1 VRRFALIWGLVAIAV
16 LTAGGSSAF
25 AQDPPPA
32 TAACTGADRVATDAT
47 VAQTRAALTCL
58 INAARAERQI
68 APLRVETHLQT
79 AAQRYARALDPA
91 KPLTHS
97 GRGGSSP
104 LDRIAD
110 AGYGRGASGFSA
122 AETLGR
128 SQGALSAPAIRV
140 TAWLA
145 SASTRKLLLSAKYRD
160 VGIGVA
166 GKGDATTFVVE
177 VAARANTP
185 PPTSGSK

>member
-1 VRRFALIWGLVAIAV
+1 MLAATAA
-16 LTAGGSSAF
+16 LTAAGSSAF
-25 AQDPPPA
+25 AQETP
-32 TAACTGADRVATDAT
+32 TAATCTGADRLATEAT
-47 VAQTRAALTCL
+47 IAQTRAALTCL
-58 INAARAERQI
+58 LNAARAERRL
-68 APLRVETHLQT
+68 APLRVEAHLQT

-128 SQGALSAPAIRV
+128 SQGDLSAPAIRM

-160 VGIGVA
+160 VGIGVVS
-166 GKGDATTFVVE
+166 KGEATTFVVE
-177 VAARANTP
+177 IAARAKTAP
-185 PPTSGSK
+185 PSSGSK

>member
-1 VRRFALIWGLVAIAV
+1 MLLVTAA
-16 LTAGGSSAF
+16 LTAVGGSASA
-25 AQDPPPA
+25 AA
-32 TAACTGADRVATDAT
+32 TCTGADRLATDAT

-58 INAARAERQI
+58 INAARAGRDLE
-68 APLRVETHLQT
+68 PLRVENHLQT

-97 GRGGSSP
+97 RGGSTP

-110 AGYGRGASGFSA
+110 AGYGRGAAGFSA

-128 SQGALSAPAIRV
+128 SQGALSAPTIRV

-145 SASTRKLLLSAKYRD
+145 SASTRRLLLSAKYRD

-166 GKGDATTFVVE
+166 TKGDATTFVVE
-177 VAARANTP
+177 IAARVKTAA
-185 PPTSGSK
+185 PTSGSK

>member
-1 VRRFALIWGLVAIAV
+1 VWRFALIWGLLVAAA
-16 LTAGGSSAF
+16 LTAAGGSASAQGTPCPG
-25 AQDPPPA
+25 ADQAA
-32 TAACTGADRVATDAT
+32 TAAT
-47 VAQTRAALTCL
+47 VIQTRAALTCL

-79 AAQRYARALDPA
+79 AARRYARALDPA

-110 AGYGRGASGFSA
+110 AGYGRGAAGFSA

-128 SQGALSAPAIRV
+128 SQGALSAPTIRV

-166 GKGDATTFVVE
+166 TKGDATTFVVE
-177 VAARANTP
+177 IAARVKTAA
-185 PPTSGSK
+185 PTSGSK

>member
-1 VRRFALIWGLVAIAV
+1 MLVAAAV
-16 LTAGGSSAF
+16 LTTAGPA
-25 AQDPPPA
+25 AAATPPA
-32 TAACTGADRVATDAT
+32 PVSAPCPGTDRVAPAAT
-47 VAQTRAALTCL
+47 VAQTRAALACL
-58 INAARAERQI
+58 IDAARGDRSL
-68 APLRVETHLQT
+68 APLRVNAHLQT

-97 GRGGSSP
+97 GKGGSSP

-110 AGYGRGASGFSA
+110 AGYARGASGFSA

-160 VGIGVA
+160 VGIGVVS
-166 GKGDATTFVVE
+166 KGDETTFVVE
-177 VAARANTP
+177 VAARATAP
-185 PPTSGSK
+185 ASSHGSK

>member
-1 VRRFALIWGLVAIAV
+1 VRRFALIWLLLVTAA
-16 LTAGGSSAF
+16 LTAVGGSASAQ
-25 AQDPPPA
+25 ATPCPGADQVA
-32 TAACTGADRVATDAT
+32 TAATI
-47 VAQTRAALTCL
+47 AQTRAALTCL

-97 GRGGSSP
+97 RGGSSP

-128 SQGALSAPAIRV
+128 SQGALSAPTIRV

-166 GKGDATTFVVE
+166 TKGDATTFVVE
-177 VAARANTP
+177 IAARVKTAA
-185 PPTSGSK
+185 PTSGSK